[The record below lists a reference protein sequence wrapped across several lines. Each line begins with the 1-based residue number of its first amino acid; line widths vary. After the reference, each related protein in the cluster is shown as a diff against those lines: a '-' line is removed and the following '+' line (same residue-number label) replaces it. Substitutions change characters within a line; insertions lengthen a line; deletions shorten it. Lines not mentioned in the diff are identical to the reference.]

1 MSRGDA
7 RGPRP
12 SPRSRVT
19 TLVALGVTLGVAAI
33 ASACASQGMP
43 PGGPPDAE
51 LPVLVRI
58 LPDSNAVNVRVPA
71 VVLRFDEVVN
81 ERSSATGGATGSTGG
96 AGGGAGGF
104 AGGFGAGGSSG
115 AASGLNG
122 LLVLSPSD
130 GRDEVVWRREALE
143 LRPRGGFRP
152 NTAYRVTLL
161 PGLADLRG
169 NRITEPFSFVFSTGA
184 TVPQGEVSGVLF
196 DWTSGKP
203 AVNARVDLFMAGD
216 TTFRWSA
223 RTDSLGRFRVREL
236 RAATYEV
243 RAWVDANNDR
253 RISFRE
259 ISDVARVQ
267 LVDTA
272 SLELYAYGRD
282 TLPPR
287 LEAVE
292 WIDST
297 AIRIRLDR
305 GIVPTWDGRSAEL
318 VGADSAVIPLGG
330 PFVPSAMYDS
340 LARER
345 AQAKRD
351 SIAAAERAAADTAP
365 ADTAAAGGAKR
376 EGIAPAPRAPDTVRV
391 ENTRPA
397 PRDTATADTAQIAPA
412 DTANRPVF
420 KRAVP
425 VTQWT
430 APLAAPLAPG
440 LYRFRIREAQGLN
453 GRSVET
459 ERELRVQPP
468 PPPPPARDT
477 SAAPARPPAAP
488 RDTAARRP

>member
-1 MSRGDA
+1 MTHAAHGVRATWRA
-7 RGPRP
+7 RAA
-12 SPRSRVT
+12 
-19 TLVALGVTLGVAAI
+19 TLVALGVVAVV
-33 ASACASQGMP
+33 SACASQGMP

-51 LPVLVRI
+51 LPVLTGIV
-58 LPDSNAVNVRVPA
+58 PDSYAVNVRAPA
-71 VVLRFDEVVN
+71 VVLRFDEVIN
-81 ERSSATGGATGSTGG
+81 ERSSATAAPGAAGGASAGSI
-96 AGGGAGGF
+96 GGGSGG
-104 AGGFGAGGSSG
+104 
-115 AASGLNG
+115 ASGLNG

-152 NTAYRVTLL
+152 NTSYRVTLL

-169 NRITEPFSFVFSTGA
+169 NRVTESFSFVFSTGPA
-184 TVPQGEVSGVLF
+184 IAQGEVAGVLF
-196 DWTSGKP
+196 DWTSGKS
-203 AVNARVDLFMAGD
+203 AANARVDLFMPGD
-216 TTFRWSA
+216 TTFRWTA

-236 RAATYEV
+236 RPAVYEV

-259 ISDVARVQ
+259 ISDIARVQ

-318 VGADSAVIPLGG
+318 VGADSVAIPLGG
-330 PFVPSAMYDS
+330 PFVPSAVYDS
-340 LARER
+340 LARIR
-345 AQAKRD
+345 AQARRD
-351 SIAAAERAAADTAP
+351 SLAAADTA
-365 ADTAAAGGAKR
+365 AGDSTRSDTTGR
-376 EGIAPAPRAPDTVRV
+376 EIAVAAPRAPDTVRV
-391 ENTRPA
+391 ENTQPA
-397 PRDTATADTAQIAPA
+397 PRDTARADSAEADTAQA
-412 DTANRPVF
+412 DTAQADAIARPVF
-420 KRAVP
+420 KRTVP

-440 LYRFRIREAQGLN
+440 LYRFRLRDAPGLN
-453 GRSVET
+453 DRSVQA

-468 PPPPPARDT
+468 APPPPARE
-477 SAAPARPPAAP
+477 SNAPAAP
-488 RDTAARRP
+488 RDSTVRRP

>member
-1 MSRGDA
+1 MLHAA
-7 RGPRP
+7 RGRRA
-12 SPRSRVT
+12 SWRARGTV
-19 TLVALGVTLGVAAI
+19 LVALGVAAVV
-33 ASACASQGMP
+33 SACASQGMP
-43 PGGPPDAE
+43 PGGPPDTE
-51 LPVLVRI
+51 LPVLTGI
-58 LPDSNAVNVRVPA
+58 MPDSYAVNVRAPA
-71 VVLRFDEVVN
+71 VVLRFDEVIN
-81 ERSSATGGATGSTGG
+81 ERSSATAPAGG
-96 AGGGAGGF
+96 AGAASAGSFGGGG
-104 AGGFGAGGSSG
+104 GG
-115 AASGLNG
+115 ASGLNG

-130 GRDEVVWRREALE
+130 GRDEVVWRRDALE

-169 NRITEPFSFVFSTGA
+169 NRLAESFTFVFSTGA
-184 TVPQGEVSGVLF
+184 TIPQGEVSGVLF

-203 AVNARVDLFMAGD
+203 AVNARVDLFMASD

-236 RAATYEV
+236 RPAVYEV

-267 LVDTA
+267 LADTA

-318 VGADSAVIPLGG
+318 VGADSVAIPLGG
-330 PFVPSAMYDS
+330 PFVPSAIYDS
-340 LARER
+340 VARV
-345 AQAKRD
+345 QAEARRD
-351 SIAAAERAAADTAP
+351 SLKAADSTARDSTAGDTTGREISEAEAAP
-365 ADTAAAGGAKR
+365 ADT
-376 EGIAPAPRAPDTVRV
+376 V
-391 ENTRPA
+391 E
-397 PRDTATADTAQIAPA
+397 
-412 DTANRPVF
+412 RPVF
-420 KRAVP
+420 KRAIP

-430 APLAAPLAPG
+430 APLAAPLPPG
-440 LYRFRIREAQGLN
+440 LYRFRLREAPGLN
-453 GRSVET
+453 GRNAQA
-459 ERELRVQPP
+459 ERDLRVQPP
-468 PPPPPARDT
+468 APPPAPRDST
-477 SAAPARPPAAP
+477 AARTPARPPAAP
-488 RDTAARRP
+488 RDSTARRP

>member
-1 MSRGDA
+1 MLRSA
-7 RGPRP
+7 RGRLA
-12 SPRSRVT
+12 SWRARGTV
-19 TLVALGVTLGVAAI
+19 LVALGVAAVV
-33 ASACASQGMP
+33 SACASQGMP
-43 PGGPPDAE
+43 PGGPPDTE
-51 LPVLVRI
+51 LPVLTGI
-58 LPDSNAVNVRVPA
+58 MPDSYAVNVRAPA
-71 VVLRFDEVVN
+71 VVLRFDEVIN
-81 ERSSATGGATGSTGG
+81 ERSSATAPAGG
-96 AGGGAGGF
+96 AGAASAGSFGGGG
-104 AGGFGAGGSSG
+104 GGG
-115 AASGLNG
+115 ASGLNG

-130 GRDEVVWRREALE
+130 GRDEVVWRRDALE

-169 NRITEPFSFVFSTGA
+169 NRLAESFTFVFSTGA
-184 TVPQGEVSGVLF
+184 TIPQGEVSGVLF

-203 AVNARVDLFMAGD
+203 AVNARVDLFMASD

-236 RAATYEV
+236 RPAVYEV

-267 LVDTA
+267 LADTA

-318 VGADSAVIPLGG
+318 VGADSVAIPLGG
-330 PFVPSAMYDS
+330 PFVPSAIYDS
-340 LARER
+340 VARV
-345 AQAKRD
+345 QAEARRD
-351 SIAAAERAAADTAP
+351 SLKAADSTARDSTAGDTTGREISEAEAAP
-365 ADTAAAGGAKR
+365 ADT
-376 EGIAPAPRAPDTVRV
+376 V
-391 ENTRPA
+391 E
-397 PRDTATADTAQIAPA
+397 
-412 DTANRPVF
+412 RPVF
-420 KRAVP
+420 KRAIP

-430 APLAAPLAPG
+430 APLAAPLPPG
-440 LYRFRIREAQGLN
+440 LYRFRLREAPGLN
-453 GRSVET
+453 GRNAQA
-459 ERELRVQPP
+459 ERDLRVQPP
-468 PPPPPARDT
+468 APPPAPRDST
-477 SAAPARPPAAP
+477 AARTPARPPAAP
-488 RDTAARRP
+488 RDSTARRP

>member
-1 MSRGDA
+1 MRRRLA
-7 RGPRP
+7 L
-12 SPRSRVT
+12 
-19 TLVALGVTLGVAAI
+19 LVAATVAAGI
-33 ASACASQGMP
+33 GGCASQGMP

-51 LPVLVRI
+51 LPVLQRI
-58 LPDSNAVNVRVPA
+58 LPDSNAVRVRVPA
-71 VVLRFDEVVN
+71 VVLQFDEVVS
-81 ERSSATGGATGSTGG
+81 ERSAPTAAPGGAAAGG
-96 AGGGAGGF
+96 AAGGL
-104 AGGFGAGGSSG
+104 A
-115 AASGLNG
+115 G

-184 TVPQGEVSGVLF
+184 AIPTGEVSGVLF
-196 DWTSGKP
+196 DWTTGRP
-203 AVNARVDLFMAGD
+203 AANARVDLFRQAD
-216 TTFRWSA
+216 TLFRWSA

-236 RAATYEV
+236 TSGLYEV

-259 ISDVARVQ
+259 ISDVARVA
-267 LVDTA
+267 LSDTA
-272 SLELYAYGRD
+272 TLELYAYGRD

-287 LEAVE
+287 LEQVE

-305 GIVPTWDGRSAEL
+305 GIVADWDGRSAEL

-330 PFVPSAMYDS
+330 PFVPSAVYDS
-340 LARER
+340 LARMR
-345 AQAKRD
+345 SAARD
-351 SIAAAERAAADTAP
+351 STARDSVARAADSTAAAADSAP
-365 ADTAAAGGAKR
+365 TRG
-376 EGIAPAPRAPDTVRV
+376 EIAVPAPRPPDTVRV
-391 ENTRPA
+391 ENTRPE
-397 PRDTATADTAQIAPA
+397 PRDTVTRDSVAADSVAA
-412 DTANRPVF
+412 DSIVRPVF
-420 KRAVP
+420 KRVVP

-440 LYRFRIREAQGLN
+440 LYRFRIRDARGLN
-453 GRSVET
+453 GRSVNT

-468 PPPPPARDT
+468 PPPRPSPARDR
-477 SAAPARPPAAP
+477 APADSTA
-488 RDTAARRP
+488 RDTTARGAPPRRP